1 MKQRTLTNSYLSMF
15 AAELAMLLEAGLT
28 VNESLLIIKDDKSGK
43 DEQQLLSVLLEALD
57 QNATLSEALKSAGV
71 FPRYMVHMVE
81 IGEKTGRLVES
92 LGALSEYY
100 NRQERFRASIR
111 SSVLYPSILLIMMII
126 VVLVLIVR
134 VLPIFNDMFSRL
146 GTQMSPL
153 ALHLMQFGTWIGG
166 AAVVIAAVL
175 AVIFL
180 MIFITWLFPSI
191 RLALKGAFLNKWGSR
206 GVFGQIATSR
216 FVSAMTLA
224 LASGLDLGDAVDNAA
239 SISGGNRAVDLK
251 HDKCRKLLESGG
263 SLADAMHQAG
273 IINRHDSKM
282 LSIGARSGKTEHA
295 MAEVAKRNEQ
305 RLHDRLHSIV
315 GKVEPTLV
323 MISSII
329 IGVILLSVMLPLMG
343 IMTAIG

>member
-1 MKQRTLTNSYLSMF
+1 MF

-43 DEQQLLSVLLEALD
+43 DEQQLLEALLKTLD
-57 QNATLSEALKSAGV
+57 ENATLSESFKATGV

-92 LGALSEYY
+92 LNALSEYY
-100 NRQERFRASIR
+100 NRQERFNASIR
-111 SSVLYPSILLIMMII
+111 SSVLHPSILLIMMIV
-126 VVLVLIVR
+126 VVLVLIVQ

-146 GTQMSPL
+146 GAQMSAL
-153 ALHLMQFGTWIGG
+153 ALYLMQFGTWIGG
-166 AAVVIAAVL
+166 ATVVIATVL
-175 AVIFL
+175 AVIFSV
-180 MIFITWLFPSI
+180 IFIAWLFPSVQ
-191 RLALKGAFLNKWGSR
+191 LALKAAFLNRWGGR

-224 LASGLDLGDAVDNAA
+224 LASGLDINDAVDNAA
-239 SISGGNRAVDLK
+239 ALSGGSKAIDIR

-263 SLADAMHQAG
+263 SLADAMHKSG

-305 RLHDRLHSIV
+305 RLHDRLDSIV
-315 GKVEPTLV
+315 GKIEPTLV